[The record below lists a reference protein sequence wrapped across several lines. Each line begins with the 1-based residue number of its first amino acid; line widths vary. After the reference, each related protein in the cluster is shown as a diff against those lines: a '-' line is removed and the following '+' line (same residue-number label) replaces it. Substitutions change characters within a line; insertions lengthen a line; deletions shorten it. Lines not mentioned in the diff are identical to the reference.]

1 MPRKIEVEIKGVC
14 SLIQHKM
21 PIGKDSE
28 EYKKLTEILRKD
40 SDNAE
45 AYTKQAE
52 LSTYKDSKGKYCI
65 PAVHLEGAIIKA
77 GPNFRVEGKGK
88 KTYKDYMKA
97 FIIFQPNMI
106 VIEPQ
111 KYILNR
117 TFVRIGPSRILR
129 TRPEFEEGW
138 TAKFTLIVLD
148 DTIPLTILKDVL
160 EYAGQYVGIGDWRP
174 KYGRF
179 EVTLFREITK

>member
-1 MPRKIEVEIKGVC
+1 MPREIEVEIKGQC

-21 PIGKDSE
+21 PIGEDKE
-28 EYKKLTEILRKD
+28 EYNKLTKILQKD
-40 SDNAE
+40 SDNKD

-52 LSTYKDSKGKYCI
+52 LSVYKNNLGKYCI
-65 PAVHLEGAIIKA
+65 PAVHLEGSITKA

-97 FIIFQPNMI
+97 FIIFKPTMI
-106 VIEPQ
+106 PIEPQ

-117 TFVRIGPSRILR
+117 IFVRIGLARILR

-138 TAKFTLIVLD
+138 IAKFTLIVLD
-148 DTIPLTILKDVL
+148 DTIPLNILKEVL